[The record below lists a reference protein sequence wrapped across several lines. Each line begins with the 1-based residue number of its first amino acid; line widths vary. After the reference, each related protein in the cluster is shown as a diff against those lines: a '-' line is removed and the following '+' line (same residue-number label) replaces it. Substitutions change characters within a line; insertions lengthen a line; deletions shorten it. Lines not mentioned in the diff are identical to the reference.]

1 MVSLLFSKDVKN
13 AYFSGHEIGRELYLQ
28 QPSGGLPG
36 LKKGQL
42 LRARKAIYGF
52 SEAARLFWLALRE
65 HLLSDNWV
73 GSRLEPALFYLRDAE
88 GRLAGVLVTHVDD
101 IEAGV
106 RKDMVEKAFENS
118 SKALEFAT
126 SNQGSFIFRGRE
138 ISQAQDGHVDVSMT
152 NYAKAMKPV
161 KIARE
166 RRQQLESRLTMEE
179 NNQMMSAAGELGW
192 ITRQLRSDL
201 SYENGCI
208 QRCKGDPC
216 VADLVRV
223 RQAIAAARRA
233 ATFRQRYWNDVNLED
248 AVLVHMADAG
258 HADCVPEGDD
268 IKRYQSIGGYFLFLA
283 NKEILEG
290 KPARANL
297 LAFHSSQTKRVC
309 RSTLAAEAS
318 HLSEAVEAGDWLA
331 VLLDEALHGRQDLKH
346 WDQLVEKRKR
356 VYVTDSQSVF
366 DYLHRD
372 STSTSSDKRMAI
384 EGALLR
390 ETVRRPGAE
399 VKWID
404 GEQNLADILTKP
416 RVDRALLMEYMRTG
430 MLSLVQTEANRKSK
444 EKKRAQRSA
453 RKKVVKSDEKKL
465 KEKDARIERVVAEMR
480 ERAEI
485 ESEAEV
491 QPKEKL

>member
-1 MVSLLFSKDVKN
+1 MVQGFKDKSLGSFRRDAPTASSLAESLCLVLAAVFGFVLLSKDVKN

-28 QPSGGLPG
+28 QPRGGLPG

-42 LRARKAIYGF
+42 LRASF

-73 GSRLEPALFYLRDAE
+73 ESRLEPALFYLRDAE
-88 GRLAGVLVTHVDD
+88 GRLAGVVVTHVDD

-166 RRQQLESRLTMEE
+166 RRQQLGSRLTMEE
-179 NNQMMSAAGELGW
+179 KNQMMSAAGELGW

-258 HADCVPEGDD
+258 HANGVPESDD

-297 LAFHSSQTKRVC
+297 LAFHSSQTKRVG
-309 RSTLAAEAS
+309 RS
-318 HLSEAVEAGDWLA
+318 
-331 VLLDEALHGRQDLKH
+331 
-346 WDQLVEKRKR
+346 
-356 VYVTDSQSVF
+356 F
-366 DYLHRD
+366 
-372 STSTSSDKRMAI
+372 TSF
-384 EGALLR
+384 
-390 ETVRRPGAE
+390 
-399 VKWID
+399 
-404 GEQNLADILTKP
+404 
-416 RVDRALLMEYMRTG
+416 
-430 MLSLVQTEANRKSK
+430 
-444 EKKRAQRSA
+444 
-453 RKKVVKSDEKKL
+453 
-465 KEKDARIERVVAEMR
+465 
-480 ERAEI
+480 
-485 ESEAEV
+485 
-491 QPKEKL
+491 